1 MSCRDKEYVIAYRL
15 VVAVAVLA
23 LAGSFVAAVLDNTAE
38 AQDPRFTLGHHVT
51 YALDTAGDVA
61 IKASAGVLHSV
72 TVSNLPSTAGSF
84 ALENSVAG
92 AGTDIIVDVYVDDA
106 ATWIPFTLIL
116 DCEFDTGLFLD
127 FDGTLAGS
135 AVTIT
140 YW

>member
-1 MSCRDKEYVIAYRL
+1 MKRSEMMLIVVLLGAAL
-15 VVAVAVLA
+15 VGAMIL
-23 LAGSFVAAVLDNTAE
+23 SNEKAE
-38 AQDPRFTLGHHVT
+38 AQDPRFTKGHHVT

-72 TVSNLPSTAGSF
+72 TVSNLASTAGSF